1 MVMTKR
7 VNIRTTMA
15 VRNINPPICGTCNN
29 VIMSTGDIL
38 KCLCRRAFVEEILP
52 DGTTVRLNMK
62 NYYTDNGAGL
72 DATKKVEVVK
82 EPEVE
87 VIPAVEDPEEVIPA
101 AEESVEEPVK
111 EKTIEESVVEPEA
124 ESVDEPV
131 KDETIEESEV
141 EVIPA
146 VEEPE
151 EVIPAAEESVEE
163 PSTIED
169 DVVEAAS
176 VEKSVEEVVV
186 EDKKPAK
193 KTSNSKKKKSSK

>member
-15 VRNINPPICGTCNN
+15 VRNINPPICGTCSN

-87 VIPAVEDPEEVIPA
+87 VIPAVE
-101 AEESVEEPVK
+101 
-111 EKTIEESVVEPEA
+111 
-124 ESVDEPV
+124 
-131 KDETIEESEV
+131 
-141 EVIPA
+141 
-146 VEEPE
+146 EPE

-176 VEKSVEEVVV
+176 VEESVEEVVV

>member
-82 EPEVE
+82 EPEIE

-101 AEESVEEPVK
+101 AEESIVEPEVEVVEEPVK
-111 EKTIEESVVEPEA
+111 E
-124 ESVDEPV
+124 
-131 KDETIEESEV
+131 ETIEQPEV

-146 VEEPE
+146 VEDPE
-151 EVIPAAEESVEE
+151 EVIPASEESVEE
-163 PSTIED
+163 PSTVED
-169 DVVEAAS
+169 NVVEAVP
-176 VEKSVEEVVV
+176 VEESVEEVVV

>member
-15 VRNINPPICGTCNN
+15 VRNINPPICGTCSN

-87 VIPAVEDPEEVIPA
+87 VIPAVEEPEEVIPA
-101 AEESVEEPVK
+101 AEESV
-111 EKTIEESVVEPEA
+111 VEPEV
-124 ESVDEPV
+124 EVIEEPI
-131 KDETIEESEV
+131 KEETIEEPEV

-176 VEKSVEEVVV
+176 VEESVEEVVV

>member
-62 NYYTDNGAGL
+62 NYYTDNGAGD

-87 VIPAVEDPEEVIPA
+87 VIPAVEEPEEIIPA
-101 AEESVEEPVK
+101 V
-111 EKTIEESVVEPEA
+111 EESVVEPEA
-124 ESVDEPV
+124 EVVEEEPV
-131 KDETIEESEV
+131 KEETIEEPEV

-163 PSTIED
+163 HSTIED
-169 DVVEAAS
+169 DVVKAAS
-176 VEKSVEEVVV
+176 VEESVEEVVV
-186 EDKKPAK
+186 ENKKPAK